1 MIVEIVDNW
10 LIFCAELWLMMKTSV
25 NKIFDIVE
33 VRDNKVIECV
43 QKQLYIENYLENTV
57 DEIVTAIANTASMH
71 FREK

>member
-1 MIVEIVDNW
+1 MTT
-10 LIFCAELWLMMKTSV
+10 FV

-43 QKQLYIENYLENTV
+43 QKQLYIGVYLENSV